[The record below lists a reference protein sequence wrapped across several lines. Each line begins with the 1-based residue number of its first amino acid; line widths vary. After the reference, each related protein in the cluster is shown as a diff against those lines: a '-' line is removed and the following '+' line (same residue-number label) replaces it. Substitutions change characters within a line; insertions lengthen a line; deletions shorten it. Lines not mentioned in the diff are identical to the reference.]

1 MVTSAVWSFIFLVQL
16 VPVCGA
22 GVSRYSGIQQHVLG
36 EKYGVEWGKGIPI
49 PTTWRLWDL
58 DVDEP
63 NVLFPFRELIGALL
77 WIALLTRPDIA
88 IVVRAVARYC
98 SAPKLIHWKVAR
110 SILGYAVRS
119 SFGISFQK
127 GTLTGT
133 SLISFADAD
142 YASRSTDRRSVSGGV
157 VMCAGGPVSWLSLI
171 HI

>member
-63 NVLFPFRELIGALL
+63 IVLFPFREFIGALL
-77 WIALLTRPDIA
+77 WIALLTTPDIA
-88 IVVRAVARYC
+88 NACLLYTSPSPRDKRQSRMPS
-98 SAPKLIHWKVAR
+98 SA
-110 SILGYAVRS
+110 
-119 SFGISFQK
+119 
-127 GTLTGT
+127 
-133 SLISFADAD
+133 
-142 YASRSTDRRSVSGGV
+142 
-157 VMCAGGPVSWLSLI
+157 
-171 HI
+171 